1 MYMKMLRNFP
11 KKSKGRHYCQGLG
24 EKHNEEQ
31 HNEEQ
36 PVVEISKRI
45 FIELN

>member
-1 MYMKMLRNFP
+1 MLRNFP

-31 HNEEQ
+31 